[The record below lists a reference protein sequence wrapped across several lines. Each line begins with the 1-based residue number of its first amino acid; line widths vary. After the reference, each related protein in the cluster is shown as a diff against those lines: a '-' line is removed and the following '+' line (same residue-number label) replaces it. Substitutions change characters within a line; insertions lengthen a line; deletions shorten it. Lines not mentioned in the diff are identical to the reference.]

1 MRREMVGIPSILRRA
16 VAVAAGLAL
25 ALAAP
30 ALWAKDLAE
39 VPGFVD
45 GAVFLDCGGE
55 DALSV
60 EVRLSGT
67 LIRLA
72 CSFDPDLCEAIRGIE
87 MVHALILDASA
98 LSPEAVKC
106 MRDEVLAIDKRLS
119 RKGWER
125 VALVKEAD
133 EEVRVLLLPGESTID
148 GLVVMALGENEIV
161 FSNIA
166 GPVDLAALRR
176 LGDEMDVPGLDEI
189 DFDQIEKNHEGGGKK

>member
-1 MRREMVGIPSILRRA
+1 MRRSLVC
-16 VAVAAGLAL
+16 VAALAI
-25 ALAAP
+25 ALGSP
-30 ALWAKDLAE
+30 SVRAKDLAS

-72 CSFDPDLCEAIRGIE
+72 CSFDPDLCEAIKGIE
-87 MVHALILDASA
+87 MIHALILDASA
-98 LSPEAVKC
+98 LPPQAVQC
-106 MRDEVLAIDKRLS
+106 MRDEVHAIDKRLS
-119 RKGWER
+119 RQGWER

-133 EEVRVLLLPGESTID
+133 EEVRVLVLPGETSID
-148 GLVVMALGENEIV
+148 GLVVMAMGKAEIV

-166 GPVDLAALRR
+166 GPVDLEALRR
-176 LGDEMDVPGLDEI
+176 LGEEMDMPGLGEI
-189 DFDQIEKNHEGGGKK
+189 DFDELEKHQEGGEGR